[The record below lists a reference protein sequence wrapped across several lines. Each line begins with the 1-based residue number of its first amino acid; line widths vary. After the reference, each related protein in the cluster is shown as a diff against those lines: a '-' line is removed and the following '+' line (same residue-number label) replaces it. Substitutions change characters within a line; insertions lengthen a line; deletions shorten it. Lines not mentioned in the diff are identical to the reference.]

1 MNQKQKSTAFTGI
14 LKRDSSRK
22 NFTLIELLIV
32 IAIIAIL
39 AGMLLPALN
48 SAREK
53 ARGIFCAGSLKQ
65 FGLSFHNYTDSNNG
79 YYPWLPNSNQGQ
91 QICYWRHLMMR
102 SGDLPY
108 KTLTVSGVVTR
119 REVNLCP
126 SRSIDPTSTGNN
138 IPSINNTR
146 ADYNNSYL
154 INGVAGYSNGYYGYG
169 LTESFPGVP
178 GCRTT
183 AVKQPSA
190 FGILVEKG
198 DFKDFGRTSLTAT
211 SFSSERDW
219 HNPVKPVTTT
229 SDTSIVDMAVHGGTA
244 NYLFADGHVTA
255 MKYTA
260 VQWKLFRLRESSI
273 DGKFCYLGPRSN

>member
-32 IAIIAIL
+32 IAIIAVL

-48 SAREK
+48 SARDK

-79 YYPWLPNSNQGQ
+79 YYPWLPNSTQGL
-91 QICYWRHLMMR
+91 QIWYWRHIMMR
-102 SGDLPY
+102 AGDLPY

-146 ADYNNSYL
+146 ADFNNSYL
-154 INGVAGYSNGYYGYG
+154 INAVTGSANGYYGFG
-169 LTESFPGVP
+169 LLESYPGSN
-178 GCRTT
+178 GCKTT
-183 AVKQPSA
+183 AVRQPSA

-198 DFKDFGRTSLTAT
+198 DFKEFGREYLSAT
-211 SFSSERDW
+211 TFGTEKNW
-219 HNPVKPVTTT
+219 HNPIKPVTTT
-229 SDTSIVDMAVHGGTA
+229 DDASIVDMALHGGTA

-255 MKYTA
+255 MKFTA
-260 VQWKLFRLRESSI
+260 VKWDLFRLRESSI
-273 DGKFCYLGPRSN
+273 DGKFCYLGPR